1 MKKMKNE
8 KQKTENLLSCTVTE
22 RPSLLWC
29 LAAVV
34 RWFTVR
40 DRRQDLRR
48 SSDTAPVIVTL
59 AIALAEMIR
68 MTYYV
73 DIFTVVLNIMMF
85 YLTIGST
92 YFVKT
97 RTYVALFCPHELS
110 IIFSGV
116 MCLELSSL

>member
-1 MKKMKNE
+1 MKKMKKE

-59 AIALAEMIR
+59 ATALAEMIR

-73 DIFTVVLNIMMF
+73 DIFTVVLNIFLWLHIM
-85 YLTIGST
+85 S
-92 YFVKT
+92 
-97 RTYVALFCPHELS
+97 PD
-110 IIFSGV
+110 SGPAA
-116 MCLELSSL
+116 

>member
-1 MKKMKNE
+1 MKKMKE

-40 DRRQDLRR
+40 DRRQDPGR

-73 DIFTVVLNIMMF
+73 DIFTVVLNIF
-85 YLTIGST
+85 LWLHT
-92 YFVKT
+92 T
-97 RTYVALFCPHELS
+97 RPDWGPCSKVTS
-110 IIFSGV
+110 
-116 MCLELSSL
+116 

>member
-1 MKKMKNE
+1 MKKMKKEN
-8 KQKTENLLSCTVTE
+8 QKTENLLSCTVTE

-34 RWFTVR
+34 RWFTVQ

-59 AIALAEMIR
+59 ATTLAEMIR

-73 DIFTVVLNIMMF
+73 DIFTVVLNIF
-85 YLTIGST
+85 LWLHTTS
-92 YFVKT
+92 
-97 RTYVALFCPHELS
+97 PD
-110 IIFSGV
+110 SGPAA
-116 MCLELSSL
+116 

>member
-1 MKKMKNE
+1 MKKE

-48 SSDTAPVIVTL
+48 SSDTAPVSVNLATTSITERITVYSCAKYFSVVAHHASGLWSCSKVT
-59 AIALAEMIR
+59 
-68 MTYYV
+68 
-73 DIFTVVLNIMMF
+73 
-85 YLTIGST
+85 S
-92 YFVKT
+92 
-97 RTYVALFCPHELS
+97 
-110 IIFSGV
+110 
-116 MCLELSSL
+116 